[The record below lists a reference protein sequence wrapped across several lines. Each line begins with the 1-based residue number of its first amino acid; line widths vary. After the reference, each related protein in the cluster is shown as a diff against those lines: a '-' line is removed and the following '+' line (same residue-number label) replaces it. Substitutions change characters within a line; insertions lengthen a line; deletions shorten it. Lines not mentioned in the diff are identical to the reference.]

1 MDSNPNEVPDL
12 PPLPVNHLHP
22 LEVRVEPPLSVAYN
36 SPGLES
42 RADLAASAEPPN
54 LSDAAS
60 ESAPRL
66 QFGQPDCPSCP
77 VAYFPKPSY
86 EPEMLERPE
95 SSFTKSTSS
104 ESSPNPDETEAHFL
118 QVGQDLPT
126 NANPTA
132 VQPPVASISASPSLP
147 QNCDSLDK
155 THVIG
160 LTDLDDNSLTATQNL
175 VNETLSKPT
184 TPIPAS
190 TIFPPADQTQ
200 RPSASTPAEE
210 VSPVLPAP
218 SPTKTI
224 HRRASSSENPNSTR
238 IPSDVAAESDEY
250 DAYHQVRWITFSGR
264 KCAVITQNKNGPCPM
279 LALANV
285 LLLRGTLSLPED
297 SEIISGE
304 RIIACLSHCL
314 FSLTPEGLDD
324 EDLPN
329 YEKTVS
335 DALNV
340 FPSLQTGL
348 DINVRFTGVTR
359 FEYTS
364 ALSIFDLFK
373 IGIYHGWVVD
383 PSDHVLA
390 EVIQDRTYNQLV
402 EAVIGW
408 RSSENPDVVQRG
420 FLAEAFLENT
430 ASQLTVHG
438 LCQLADTLRKGQLAV
453 FFRNNH
459 FSTIYRHNDS
469 LYTLLTDAGFANEPN
484 FVWETLNDVDGNTQ
498 FVDANFKPST
508 TTTALGT
515 GTLAQV
521 TPSASGVS
529 SLAASAP
536 PPDSSPSV
544 SPSPS
549 SLFPDGVIAHDP
561 KTWLPPPTA
570 PPAGVTTST
579 TAAENAP
586 AAAEV
591 AGSLKSP
598 LRLPCAAQPADF
610 QTVSPV
616 EASQRQVGGLVAPAT
631 TEEDSN
637 YQLALRLQREMLVEA
652 SKGLSLPIDE
662 HADYELARRLQ
673 EAELSAAK
681 ASKPQQYSG
690 STALSSDYE
699 LAKKLQ
705 KQLDGGVLP
714 SDAHADYELARRL
727 QESEV
732 KIAETS
738 RENLQ
743 SVPLSDYEL
752 AEKLQKELNMEAA
765 RGAQTAQQQRPQVS
779 QHFNSGN
786 RPTNSTRSSPLHS
799 GGTNHAHVGH
809 TPSPGRRASNVSSF
823 SIV

>member
-1 MDSNPNEVPDL
+1 MFC
-12 PPLPVNHLHP
+12 PVIFHS
-22 LEVRVEPPLSVAYN
+22 PLSFICYRKWV
-36 SPGLES
+36 LEKS
-42 RADLAASAEPPN
+42 QDAEAS
-54 LSDAAS
+54 
-60 ESAPRL
+60 
-66 QFGQPDCPSCP
+66 
-77 VAYFPKPSY
+77 V
-86 EPEMLERPE
+86 
-95 SSFTKSTSS
+95 
-104 ESSPNPDETEAHFL
+104 
-118 QVGQDLPT
+118 
-126 NANPTA
+126 
-132 VQPPVASISASPSLP
+132 
-147 QNCDSLDK
+147 
-155 THVIG
+155 
-160 LTDLDDNSLTATQNL
+160 
-175 VNETLSKPT
+175 
-184 TPIPAS
+184 
-190 TIFPPADQTQ
+190 
-200 RPSASTPAEE
+200 
-210 VSPVLPAP
+210 
-218 SPTKTI
+218 
-224 HRRASSSENPNSTR
+224 
-238 IPSDVAAESDEY
+238 DVAAESDEY

-304 RIIACLSHCL
+304 RII
-314 FSLTPEGLDD
+314 GLDD

-420 FLAEAFLENT
+420 KLFPAELT
-430 ASQLTVHG
+430 SQLTVHG

-598 LRLPCAAQPADF
+598 
-610 QTVSPV
+610 
-616 EASQRQVGGLVAPAT
+616 
-631 TEEDSN
+631 
-637 YQLALRLQREMLVEA
+637 
-652 SKGLSLPIDE
+652 
-662 HADYELARRLQ
+662 
-673 EAELSAAK
+673 
-681 ASKPQQYSG
+681 
-690 STALSSDYE
+690 
-699 LAKKLQ
+699 
-705 KQLDGGVLP
+705 
-714 SDAHADYELARRL
+714 
-727 QESEV
+727 
-732 KIAETS
+732 
-738 RENLQ
+738 
-743 SVPLSDYEL
+743 
-752 AEKLQKELNMEAA
+752 
-765 RGAQTAQQQRPQVS
+765 
-779 QHFNSGN
+779 
-786 RPTNSTRSSPLHS
+786 
-799 GGTNHAHVGH
+799 
-809 TPSPGRRASNVSSF
+809 
-823 SIV
+823 